1 MAGRLSGRVA
11 VVTGAGRGLGRAHA
25 LALAAD
31 GASVVVNDL
40 GVDDDGRGSDTTAAD
55 AVAEEIRSAGGVAV
69 ADHHDVSDWTSAA
82 AVITAGVEAFG
93 DVDVVVNNAGILRD
107 RAIVTMTESDWDDV
121 LRVHLKGHFAM
132 THWAAAHWRER
143 HHQGVRRHRSLIH
156 TASTSGLFANPG
168 QSNYG
173 AAKSGIATLS
183 QIAAQ
188 ELARYDVISN
198 CIVPGARTR
207 LTLAQ
212 PGLPE
217 IMEPTPGGFDEWDP
231 ANVSPLV
238 VLLAGD
244 DCRVTGETLAVMGG
258 SVQRMLPWTPG
269 ATVESATTW
278 TVDGLAAALESMRTS
293 S

>member
-1 MAGRLSGRVA
+1 MTGRLTGRVV

-25 LALAAD
+25 LALAAE

-40 GVDDDGRGSDTTAAD
+40 GVDDDGRGSDATAAD
-55 AVAEEIRSAGGVAV
+55 AVVSEIVDAGGSAV
-69 ADHHDVSDWTSAA
+69 ADHHDVSDWEAA
-82 AVITAGVEAFG
+82 GEIVAGAVAAFG
-93 DVDVVVNNAGILRD
+93 NVDVVVNNAGILRD
-107 RAIVTMTESDWDDV
+107 RAIVTMTEADWDDV

-132 THWAAAHWRER
+132 THWAAAHWRQR
-143 HHQGVRRHRSLIH
+143 HHDGERRPRSLIH

-207 LTLAQ
+207 LTLSQ

-217 IMEPTPGGFDEWDP
+217 IMEPPPGGFDEWDP

-238 VLLAGD
+238 VLLAAQ
-244 DCRVTGETLAVMGG
+244 DCRVTGETLSVMGG
-258 SVQRMLPWTPG
+258 SLQRMMPWTPG
-269 ATVESATTW
+269 ASAESTTTW
-278 TVDGLAAALESMRTS
+278 TVDGLAAALESLRTS
-293 S
+293 